1 MFRYFRF
8 EHVLSVVEGGEK
20 VADKF
25 PAGKTPW
32 HKMSARTLAQFERVG
47 GELGWWDDYRAL
59 KAQGHGWKIA
69 AYIAWASSP
78 NVNRNPATINDLCDQ
93 CLGITARTLRNWRHD
108 DPTID
113 ETVSLLQAAP
123 LLAHRRDVIDAL
135 VAVARDPDPK
145 AHADRRMF
153 LEITG
158 DYKPRHVTEHDG
170 TVAVGALSADQLAQ
184 AEFELGEW
192 LDEQGADDG

>member
-1 MFRYFRF
+1 M
-8 EHVLSVVEGGEK
+8 
-20 VADKF
+20 ADKF
-25 PAGKTPW
+25 PPGKTPW
-32 HKMSARTLAQFERVG
+32 HRMSARTLAQFERVG
-47 GELGWWDDYRAL
+47 GALGWWDDYEAL

-78 NVNRNPATINDLCDQ
+78 NVDRDPATIKALCEQ
-93 CLGITARTLRNWRHD
+93 CLGVTPRTLRKWRVD

-145 AHADRRMF
+145 AHSDRKLF
-153 LEITG
+153 LEMSG

-170 TVAVGALSADQLAQ
+170 TIAVGTLSADQWSQ
-184 AEFELGEW
+184 AEMELSEW
-192 LDEQGADDG
+192 LDEQGDDG